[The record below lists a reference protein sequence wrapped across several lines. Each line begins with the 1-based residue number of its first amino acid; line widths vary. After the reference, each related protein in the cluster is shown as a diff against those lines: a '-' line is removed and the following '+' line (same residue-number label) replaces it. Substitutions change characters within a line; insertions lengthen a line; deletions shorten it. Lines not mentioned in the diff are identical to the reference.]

1 MRNSNTYRQISSFNP
16 LFSVLIFV
24 GVLVGL
30 FFAAQFIYTMLL
42 WASPVV
48 LLITCILDYK
58 VVINFVKL
66 LAAFTRKNTSA
77 GIVFIL
83 LSIVFFPIV
92 SLFLL
97 SKALFNKKV
106 DKINKKETQDNNTF
120 VPYEEVEDE
129 PLIIVPRKDNERRY
143 NYDKLFKDA

>member
-1 MRNSNTYRQISSFNP
+1 MKNSNTYQQIRSFNP

-58 VVINFVKL
+58 VPVNFVKL
-66 LAAFTRKNTSA
+66 LIAFTRKNTVA
-77 GIVFIL
+77 GIVFIA
-83 LSIVFFPIV
+83 LSIVFFPIIC
-92 SLFLL
+92 LFLL
-97 SKALFNKKV
+97 GKALFNKKV
-106 DKINKKETQDNNTF
+106 EKIQQRTTEENNTF

-129 PLIIVPRKDNERRY
+129 PIIIVPRKNNEVRY

>member
-16 LFSVLIFV
+16 LFSILIFV
-24 GVLVGL
+24 GVMVGL

-58 VVINFVKL
+58 VVVNFIKL
-66 LAAFTRKNTSA
+66 LIAFTRKNTVA

-83 LSIVFFPIV
+83 LSVVFFPV
-92 SLFLL
+92 VCLFLL

-106 DKINKKETQDNNTF
+106 DKIKKNYKESNNTF

-129 PLIIVPRKDNERRY
+129 PIIIVPRKDTEVRY